1 MNTQVLNSKY
11 RLLVLMDQSKASYN
25 ALKSAINLAK
35 LINGSIE
42 VFQVKKI
49 TSEVGYESQIAVMRA
64 INEERSKQENEFRNI
79 VKLVVKKEGLPVTC
93 NFTYGDVKN
102 EINDHI
108 KKTNPDIV
116 VIGKR
121 KKKIVNFLGDGITKS
136 LLEDHNGA
144 VLISGDNEAFTS
156 YYRKSIGFLNNV
168 EGIEK
173 ITLLNDLKKYNREPH
188 KLFKINQN
196 DLKPKN
202 DESAKLVEQQ
212 TKKETIVYKFDA
224 SDNAISGMANLISN
238 NNIALLCLNK
248 KNKNRGSFSNGLNE
262 IFTKT
267 IEQTSIPVL
276 VLNSNGS

>member
-1 MNTQVLNSKY
+1 MNNQALKSKY
-11 RLLVLMDQSKASYN
+11 RLLVLMDNFKASHN
-25 ALKSAINLAK
+25 ALKNAINLAK
-35 LINGSIE
+35 LIDGCIE
-42 VFQVKKI
+42 VFQVQKI
-49 TSEVGYESQIAVMRA
+49 TSEVSYGNQISFMGA
-64 INEERSKQENEFRNI
+64 IHEECSKQKEEFRNI
-79 VKLVVKKEGLPVTC
+79 VNLLAKKEGLPVTC
-93 NFTYGDVKN
+93 NFTFGNVKN
-102 EINDHI
+102 EIDKHI

-121 KKKIVNFLGDGITKS
+121 KKKIVNFLGDGITKG
-136 LLEDHNGA
+136 LLEDHDGA

-196 DLKPKN
+196 DLKRKN

-212 TKKETIVYKFDA
+212 TKKETIVYEFEA
-224 SDNAISGMANLISN
+224 SANTASGMANLISN
-238 NNIALLCLNK
+238 NNLALLCLNK

-276 VLNSNGS
+276 VLNN